1 MSLDLEVLLK
11 SRIAS
16 VTSPTHSALTLLEK
30 SRIKV
35 VHTGCLIKGGREKNL
50 THFLLLRE
58 SNKLSC
64 QEYDLQKLKIS
75 SSALD
80 RDLVVLVESSD
91 PHEPSLVVEME
102 DSEVGLKD

>member
-1 MSLDLEVLLK
+1 MK

-16 VTSPTHSALTLLEK
+16 VTSPTHSGALFLLEK
-30 SRIKV
+30 SQIKV
-35 VHTGCLIKGGREKNL
+35 VHTGCLMQRGQEKNL
-50 THFLLLRE
+50 TYCLLLRE
-58 SNKLSC
+58 SKKLSC

-80 RDLVVLVESSD
+80 CDLVVLVESSD

-102 DSEVGLKD
+102 DSKVED

>member
-1 MSLDLEVLLK
+1 MHDAGGPREKLD
-11 SRIAS
+11 IFFA
-16 VTSPTHSALTLLEK
+16 PD
-30 SRIKV
+30 RIKRA
-35 VHTGCLIKGGREKNL
+35 L
-50 THFLLLRE
+50 
-58 SNKLSC
+58 C

>member
-1 MSLDLEVLLK
+1 MQ
-11 SRIAS
+11 
-16 VTSPTHSALTLLEK
+16 
-30 SRIKV
+30 
-35 VHTGCLIKGGREKNL
+35 GGQKKNL
-50 THFLLLRE
+50 TYFLLLRDW
-58 SNKLSC
+58 NKLSS

-102 DSEVGLKD
+102 DSEVGLKDWKKSSYDFGF

>member
-1 MSLDLEVLLK
+1 MPD
-11 SRIAS
+11 A
-16 VTSPTHSALTLLEK
+16 
-30 SRIKV
+30 
-35 VHTGCLIKGGREKNL
+35 GGREKKL
-50 THFLLLRE
+50 DIFFLLLRE
-58 SNKLSC
+58 SNKLSS

-102 DSEVGLKD
+102 DSEVKLED

>member
-1 MSLDLEVLLK
+1 MLPDAGGSKEKLD
-11 SRIAS
+11 IF
-16 VTSPTHSALTLLEK
+16 
-30 SRIKV
+30 
-35 VHTGCLIKGGREKNL
+35 
-50 THFLLLRE
+50 FLLLRE
-58 SNKLSC
+58 SKKLSS

-102 DSEVGLKD
+102 DSEVGLKDWKKSSYDFGF